1 MSLSDLQYIPVLDNG
16 ADTGQGAAFN
26 LSLGGEVKH
35 NGLHVLVR
43 EQLQNSIDAYNEMGA
58 NKPPVLKFCVT
69 RKELDRKLIKAKEL
83 SDQIEKCH
91 DYRESDAG
99 DSGDLPDEVVKLK
112 EAVKGLRGGGKM
124 WCTIFEDNAG
134 GIRGT
139 TRNLRKEQDTIW
151 EKFLGKGE
159 TTKHGKNSLGSFG
172 VGKFA
177 AWNNNDTFTV
187 FYLNAFKG
195 KNYFIGRTML
205 LTYYTKDDGNN
216 AWVNKWDEDLYF
228 GKKGVNSNGHP
239 IADLYPIDKVDD
251 TGLLEAF
258 RTLEGD
264 GLSTI
269 IPTIQ
274 RNFKGE
280 KEWAKEIAYSII
292 QSFFKAFEKGLLEVV
307 VNDDYDE
314 EVIEL
319 SKDNYQDK
327 YREFVSLESVKEED
341 DAYQYYLLKPQIL
354 GEKPSVFEKNFKV
367 GTYEGKA
374 KLSVYRNEELERKLD
389 TIRNTEKRRTFR
401 IIRENMLIRDE
412 GFPRNRTYLEDNEY
426 SGVLEFVGDKLN
438 SVVKKGETK
447 SHDKIDMSN
456 YDETRGD
463 FPKAN
468 QVVVFYQSLSKWI
481 KEEVDKLSGAGTK
494 EGDEQ
499 PVYLDLGNLFGGSE
513 VPSFERTFLDPNK
526 HPEAYTNNDGSKRV
540 IKRDADTNNQEGEN
554 RGVIEVDGRGKR
566 KRNRKTKR
574 KTYRKKVTSKL
585 IDDSVQNAKR
595 ISILE
600 KISLFQK
607 ISSSGGSNNTYKIQ
621 LNNVE
626 DKVDVVLSQETAF
639 ERDVPSAF
647 LSFRLE
653 SVKMNG
659 SDFSNFKGS
668 ENKYGDVVS
677 YTLKGLE
684 PSKRMIT
691 LDLSVTEPS
700 ETESKFKIKL
710 S

>member
-99 DSGDLPDEVVKLK
+99 GSGDLPDEVVKLK
-112 EAVKGLRGGGKM
+112 EAVKGLRGNGKM

-177 AWNNNDTFTV
+177 AWNNNNTFTV
-187 FYLNAFKG
+187 FYLNTFRG

-228 GKKGVNSNGHP
+228 GKKGVNSNGYP

-251 TGLLEAF
+251 TGLLETF

-307 VNDDYDE
+307 VNDGYDE

-354 GEKPSVFEKNFKV
+354 GEKPSIFEKNFKV

-438 SVVKKGETK
+438 SVIKKGETK

-526 HPEAYTNNDGSKRV
+526 HPEAYTNNEGSKRV

-554 RGVIEVDGRGKR
+554 RGVIEVDGRGKK

-607 ISSSGGSNNTYKIQ
+607 ISSSSGSNNTYKIQ